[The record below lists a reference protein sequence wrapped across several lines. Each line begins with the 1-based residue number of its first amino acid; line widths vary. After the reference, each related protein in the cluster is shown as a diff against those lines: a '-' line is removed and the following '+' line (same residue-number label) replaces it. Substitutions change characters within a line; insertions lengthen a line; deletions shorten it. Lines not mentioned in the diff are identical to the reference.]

1 MGKEFVTYLRMFFA
15 LVTDV
20 QPVRL
25 LKRPLLV
32 RVNRDLTL
40 LTLLV
45 GGGGGVTSY
54 TPNGGC
60 HENKKSTGMIS
71 EEQIKPFIAP
81 SQFTYTCPMLAQL
94 LPLIHFLLHLGHLY
108 SPKHLFLPW

>member
-1 MGKEFVTYLRMFFA
+1 MGKKFVTNLRMFFA

-25 LKRPLLV
+25 LQRPLLV

-45 GGGGGVTSY
+45 GGGGVTSY

-71 EEQIKPFIAP
+71 E
-81 SQFTYTCPMLAQL
+81 
-94 LPLIHFLLHLGHLY
+94 
-108 SPKHLFLPW
+108 